1 MCVVIVS
8 VFIGVVKVALTY
20 PWSLVAHS
28 MVSKKRI
35 VYPYGES
42 DHGIQVVPMRR

>member
-35 VYPYGES
+35 VYRILKVIMES
-42 DHGIQVVPMRR
+42 RWCQ